1 MLQRD
6 ALGDHLR
13 SALRFP
19 QGWYRI
25 TSGKEKYDNFIEN
38 NYLKLEQKEMKRRQ
52 FVYLAGLATV
62 SGGLAIACDSQT
74 PTTTGESSPQTTP
87 VANTTNATLEK
98 QLVIY
103 SGRNEKLIGK
113 LIQQFEQETGAKLQV
128 RYGDTSELAAA
139 ILEEGENSKVDVF
152 FAQDGGALG
161 AIQSAGKTVALPA
174 SILNLVDS
182 NYRSPEGKWIGIT
195 GRVRTVD
202 YNTKLVKAGELPA
215 SIFGFTEAKWK
226 GKIGWA
232 PTNGS
237 FQSFVT
243 ALRVSE
249 GEEKA
254 KKWLESV
261 KANNPKVYAN
271 NTSIVEAL
279 SRGEISVGFVNH
291 YYLEKIKK
299 ANPQTP
305 VEHHFTNDV
314 GSLVNVAGVAILK
327 SAKNPNIAQ
336 KFVEFMLSKQSQ
348 DYFANETFE
357 YPLVSGIAPKVA

>member
-1 MLQRD
+1 
-6 ALGDHLR
+6 
-13 SALRFP
+13 
-19 QGWYRI
+19 
-25 TSGKEKYDNFIEN
+25 
-38 NYLKLEQKEMKRRQ
+38 MKRRK
-52 FVYLAGLATV
+52 FAYLAGLTVV
-62 SGGLAIACDSQT
+62 SGCFAIACNNET
-74 PTTTGESSPQTTP
+74 PTTTSESSPQSTP
-87 VANTTNATLEK
+87 VGSTTTSGTLEK
-98 QLVIY
+98 ELVIY
-103 SGRNEKLIGK
+103 SGRNEKLVGK

-139 ILEEGENSKVDVF
+139 ILEEGANSKVDIF

-161 AIQSAGKTVALPA
+161 AIQEAGRTAELPA
-174 SILNLVDS
+174 SLLNLVDS
-182 NYRSPEGKWIGIT
+182 SYRSPEGKWLGIT

-202 YNTKLVKAGELPA
+202 YNTNLVKTAELPA
-215 SIFGFTEAKWK
+215 SIFGFTEPKWK

-243 ALRVSE
+243 ALRVAE

-254 KKWLESV
+254 KKWLEGI

-291 YYLEKIKK
+291 YYLEKIKQT
-299 ANPQTP
+299 NPKVP

-314 GSLVNVAGVAILK
+314 GSLVNVAGVAILNT
-327 SAKNPNIAQ
+327 AKHPNIAK
-336 KFVEFMLSKQSQ
+336 KFVEFMLSKDAQN
-348 DYFANETFE
+348 YFANETFE
-357 YPLVSGIAPKVA
+357 YPLVSGIAAKSNLKSLKEVKKQNQNIDLSNLKDLKATLQLMQQTQVL